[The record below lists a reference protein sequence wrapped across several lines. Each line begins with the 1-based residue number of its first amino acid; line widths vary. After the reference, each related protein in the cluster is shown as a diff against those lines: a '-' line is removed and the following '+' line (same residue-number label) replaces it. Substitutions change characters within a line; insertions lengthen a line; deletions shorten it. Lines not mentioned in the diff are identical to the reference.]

1 MAAADH
7 LEPAVIAFLSEGTR
21 TAHLTYLA
29 KDGRP
34 LSTPVWFVVDD
45 GALVFATGADTSKG
59 KLIARDPRVAVS
71 VDLPEPPYAFAQVQ
85 GIAEIIDDDP
95 DYLLKICTAC
105 GGRYMGADRAEEFG
119 RRNAV
124 PGEVIVKIRPTRVL
138 FSGNATA

>member
-7 LEPAVIAFLSEGTR
+7 LEPDVIAFLSEGTR
-21 TAHLTYLA
+21 TAHLSYLGR
-29 KDGRP
+29 DGRP

-45 GALVFATGADTSKG
+45 GALVFATGAQTAKG

-85 GIAEIIDDDP
+85 GIADIIDQDP
-95 DYLLKICTAC
+95 EYLLKICTAC
-105 GGRYMGADRAEEFG
+105 GARYMGPERAEEFG

-124 PGEVIVKIRPTRVL
+124 PGEVIVRIRPTRVL